1 MNNGTFKSKLTIQSS
16 TPNNEF
22 KTTPSPVIPP
32 AAIACGLKNKLR
44 EMAIN
49 IQPTINIKI
58 SEKVILSFFNNITPY
73 I

>member
-32 AAIACGLKNKLR
+32 AAIACGFLGLLKLKRIL
-44 EMAIN
+44 IN
-49 IQPTINIKI
+49 
-58 SEKVILSFFNNITPY
+58 LA
-73 I
+73 

>member
-16 TPNNEF
+16 TPNSEF

-44 EMAIN
+44 EIGR
-49 IQPTINIKI
+49 
-58 SEKVILSFFNNITPY
+58 V
-73 I
+73 